1 MRLKRIAQV
10 CAKLKRIVLC
20 GVCHDDE
27 ENGFQCEQW
36 IGDGAALYPANE
48 LPGLNDENV
57 FTVFDIPPETRKKWI
72 VVTHMA
78 SDLHISF
85 KDDDPSDRPLDE
97 FGVSVEYGGVTF
109 KPFKTEDG
117 KPLFIN
123 ELYLR
128 PIAHLLDEITFFER
142 DAGFETEG
150 PDKEAKKVSAVVAKT
165 GMMISAIIM
174 PKDPT
179 KDEGFLEGL
188 FSLAETCRAQ
198 SGKGK
203 S

>member
-20 GVCHDDE
+20 DNFDDE
-27 ENGFQCEQW
+27 GNGEQW
-36 IGDGAALYPANE
+36 IGDGAGLYPAHE
-48 LPGLNDENV
+48 LPGLDSENI
-57 FTVFDIPPETRKKWI
+57 FSVFDIPVESRKKW
-72 VVTHMA
+72 VVRTHA
-78 SDLHISF
+78 AADLHISF

-109 KPFKTEDG
+109 KPFKTQDG

-179 KDEGFLEGL
+179 KDDGFLEGL
-188 FSLAETCRAQ
+188 FSLAETCRTQ